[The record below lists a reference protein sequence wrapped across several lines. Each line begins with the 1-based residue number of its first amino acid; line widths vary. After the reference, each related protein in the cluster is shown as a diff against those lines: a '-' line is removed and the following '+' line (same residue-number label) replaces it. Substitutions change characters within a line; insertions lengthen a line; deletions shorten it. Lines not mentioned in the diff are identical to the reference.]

1 MTNSTQPIQGLRVM
15 ALTFKKYSGGYAFLT
30 GQLRQ
35 WESLIL
41 VTDTLNYAENNV
53 SYVQHG
59 YLA

>member
-1 MTNSTQPIQGLRVM
+1 M
-15 ALTFKKYSGGYAFLT
+15 ALTFKQYSGGYAFLT